1 MCEFSLLT
9 VCLNP
14 GEKLRG
20 TLESALMQTYGDFEV
35 LIKDGGS
42 TDGSLEGVSDL
53 LADPRVRVITRKDT
67 GIYDAMNQAVEE
79 VAGKY
84 VFFLNCG
91 DKLYDET
98 VLGKVAEAAKK
109 IAAEGGARVGKATMP
124 DGATE
129 GVAGVDK
136 AAVYDGA
143 AEGGSGATTPRF
155 IFYGN
160 VVWKEKQAL
169 ITPPSAITGFTCF
182 RNVPCHQACF
192 YDTGLCKE
200 KPFETK
206 YKIRGDYEHF
216 LWCHY
221 VGKAS
226 EKYLGFT
233 VAEYEGGGY
242 SESKKNIQRS
252 KQEHREITQK
262 YMGKAELFRYRA
274 IMALTLQPLRT
285 WMAENPKVSGVYHKL
300 VGVIYRRK

>member
-1 MCEFSLLT
+1 MCEFSLIT

-20 TLESALMQTYGDFEV
+20 TLESALMQTYGDFEL

-42 TDGSLEGVSDL
+42 TDGSIEGVSDL
-53 LADPRVRVITRKDT
+53 LEDPRIRVINRKDKS
-67 GIYDAMNQAVEE
+67 IYDAMNQAVEE
-79 VAGKY
+79 AKGKY
-84 VFFLNCG
+84 VYFLNCG

-98 VLGKVAEAAKK
+98 VLEKVAEAAKSSSS
-109 IAAEGGARVGKATMP
+109 RC
-124 DGATE
+124 
-129 GVAGVDK
+129 
-136 AAVYDGA
+136 
-143 AEGGSGATTPRF
+143 

-169 ITPPSAITGFTCF
+169 VTPPASITGFTCY

-192 YDTGLCKE
+192 YDTRLCKE
-200 KPFETK
+200 KPFETQF
-206 YKIRGDYEHF
+206 KIRGDYEHF

-221 VGKAS
+221 VGKAI
-226 EKYLGFT
+226 EKYLNFT

-252 KQEHREITQK
+252 KQEHKEITQK

-285 WMAENPKVSGVYHKL
+285 WMSENPKISGLYHKL
-300 VGVIYRRK
+300 VGIVYRRK